1 VRNNCIFVEIEKNI
15 KKDTMKKIGLFYGPL
30 GGSTERVA
38 KKVAAALGNENV
50 DLIPIKESK
59 ASDVDKYENV
69 IFGMSTIG
77 KETWDADKPANDW
90 DLFLPELE
98 KIDYSNK
105 VIAMFGLGDQVT
117 YDLHFVDALGLV
129 AEEIL
134 PKGAKIVGS
143 VSTDGYD
150 FRESEALYDGKFIGL
165 PVNEDFEP
173 ELTDERVNNWV
184 EKIKTEFK

>member
-1 VRNNCIFVEIEKNI
+1 
-15 KKDTMKKIGLFYGPL
+15 MKKIGLFYGPL
-30 GGSTERVA
+30 GGSTEKVA
-38 KKVAAALGNENV
+38 QKVAAALGNENV

-59 ASDVDKYENV
+59 ATDVEKYENV

-90 DLFLPELE
+90 DLFLPELQ

-105 VIAMFGLGDQVT
+105 IIAMFGLGDQVT
-117 YDLHFVDALGLV
+117 YDLHFVDSLGLV

-134 PKGAKIVGS
+134 PKGAKIIGR

-150 FRESEALYDGKFIGL
+150 FRESEALYDDEFIGL

>member
-1 VRNNCIFVEIEKNI
+1 
-15 KKDTMKKIGLFYGPL
+15 MKKIGLFYGPL

-50 DLIPIKESK
+50 DLITVKESK
-59 ASDVDKYENV
+59 ASDVEKYENV

-90 DLFLPELE
+90 DVFLPELS

-105 VIAMFGLGDQVT
+105 IIAMFGLGDQIT
-117 YDLHFVDALGLV
+117 YDLHFVDALGVV
-129 AEEIL
+129 AEKIL
-134 PKGAKIVGS
+134 HKGAKIVGR
-143 VSTDGYD
+143 VETDGYD

-184 EKIKTEFK
+184 EKIKTEFN

>member
-1 VRNNCIFVEIEKNI
+1 
-15 KKDTMKKIGLFYGPL
+15 MKKIGLFYGPL

-38 KKVAAALGNENV
+38 QKVAAALGNENV

-59 ASDVDKYENV
+59 AADVEKYENV

-77 KETWDADKPANDW
+77 KETWDSDKPANDW

-105 VIAMFGLGDQVT
+105 RIAMFGLGDQVT

-134 PKGAKIVGS
+134 PKDAKIIGR

-150 FRESEALYDGKFIGL
+150 FRESEALYDDEFIGL

-173 ELTDERVNNWV
+173 ELTDERVKNWV